1 MSDRAAIPDLRIEA
15 AAPDVAVAKR
25 PFLVSSGR
33 ERRAPRRVW
42 WRVADFG
49 VLGIWAAVV
58 GFTLSHHEKWM
69 DEAQAWLFVRDLSL
83 HDLWFHELR
92 YEGSPGLWHTLL
104 WIAQRVFHAGY
115 GAVGPIG
122 AACGLAGV
130 ALLILK
136 GPFPRYVRWPLAF
149 TYFMVYQY
157 AVIARQ
163 YTLWPVLAFAAAY
176 KFKDRD
182 HPEYMTLVLGLLA
195 NTSFHGTLMAACFGL
210 AYLVEVAPVWRALT
224 PRLRMRYVI
233 CVGVMA
239 LTFICVYAV
248 VKPAPDS
255 GELAKKQSLFALP
268 DWRNEQGQ
276 EITPIVKFGSA
287 ISGAFFDYALPSGIF
302 LGILFVWSTMRR
314 RLLALAV
321 PIVAQA
327 FLYAFVYGSP
337 HHQGSLFVAAIAGLW
352 IAWPTSREQ
361 EDMRIFERRSLQ
373 VVTGLLLALCAV
385 NIWDSAV
392 VIRREYLYPYSG
404 ARDAAD
410 YLKSV
415 GADRSVIFGY
425 NFGVSGVQAYFDHNL
440 LANVPTAYTHNS
452 ANNPV
457 FRFDREEFERVRP
470 DYVLADTRNP
480 QVMLG
485 LDAPLMASLGY
496 EIVHFSDGYYLYKRS
511 VYEREAYFIFR
522 RVRP

>member
-1 MSDRAAIPDLRIEA
+1 MSEPAIIPELRAPALEA
-15 AAPDVAVAKR
+15 SPAVQPQ
-25 PFLVSSGR
+25 PFLVPPPETPATAAR
-33 ERRAPRRVW
+33 W
-42 WRVADFG
+42 WRIADFG
-49 VLGIWAAVV
+49 VLAVWAAIV
-58 GFTLSHHEKWM
+58 GFTLSYHEKWM
-69 DEAQAWLFVRDLSL
+69 DEAQAWLFARDLSL

-92 YEGSPGLWHTLL
+92 YEGSPGLWHTML
-104 WIAQRVFHAGY
+104 WLAQRLFHAQY
-115 GAVGPIG
+115 SWIGPIG
-122 AACGLAGV
+122 MACAMAGA

-136 GPFPRYVRWPLAF
+136 APFPRYIRWPLAF
-149 TYFMVYQY
+149 TYFLIYQY

-182 HPEYMTLVLGLLA
+182 HPEFMTIVLVLLA
-195 NTSFHGTLMAACFGL
+195 NTSFHGTVLAACFGL
-210 AYLVEVAPVWRALT
+210 AYLMEVVPAWRSLST
-224 PRLRMRYVI
+224 RLRTRYAI
-233 CVGVMA
+233 CIGAMA
-239 LTFICVYAV
+239 LTFVFVYAV

-255 GELAKKQSLFALP
+255 GELAKKQGLFALP
-268 DWRNEQGQ
+268 EWRNEQGRQ
-276 EITPIVKFGSA
+276 ITPAIKFTSA
-287 ISGAFFDYALPSGIF
+287 ISGAFLDYTLPSGIF
-302 LGILFVWSTMRR
+302 LAVLFVWSVMRR
-314 RLLALAV
+314 RILALALPV
-321 PIVAQA
+321 GAQA
-327 FLYAFVYGSP
+327 LLYAFVYGSP

-352 IAWPTSREQ
+352 IAWPTSSVRQ
-361 EDMRIFERRSLQ
+361 KMSAFQRRALWA
-373 VVTGLLLALCAV
+373 VTVLLSCLCAV

-415 GADRSVIFGY
+415 GADRAVIFGY
-425 NFGVSGVQAYFDHNL
+425 NFGVSGVQAHFDRNI
-440 LANVPTAYTHNS
+440 LANIPTAYTHNS

-457 FRFDREEFERVRP
+457 FHFDQEEFERVRP

-480 QVMLG
+480 DVMLK

-511 VYEREAYFIFR
+511 VYEREAYFIFH